1 MTTEALIIL
10 VVRVAGSLPVLRWAF
25 AGAVIAILVDLSD
38 LFIRD
43 LVDLGG
49 IPDYQSFDK
58 WLDQVYML
66 AFLMVALRWR
76 GVPRTVAVAL
86 FAYRLV
92 GFGVFELTE
101 ERAVLFV
108 FPNVFEF
115 WFLFVAATL
124 HWWPQF
130 RWTRRNTVAAF
141 VVLLALK
148 ELHEYSLHVGR
159 WFDGFSS
166 IDAVEAIFDWITGP
180 FR

>member
-10 VVRVAGSLPVLRWAF
+10 VVRVAGSLPVLPWAF

-66 AFLMVALRWR
+66 TFLMVALRWR

-124 HWWPQF
+124 HWWPEF
-130 RWTRRNTVAAF
+130 RWTRHNTVLAF

-148 ELHEYSLHVGR
+148 ELHEYILHVGR
-159 WFDGFSS
+159 WLDGPDS
-166 IDAVEAIFDWITGP
+166 IEFVQAVFDWVTGP